1 MKKIVTVQEV
11 DGEGMI
17 GLLGK
22 NVIVFCLNYIY
33 TGVLSGVNDTCI
45 KLDDA
50 AIVYETGAFSS
61 DKFADAQKLP
71 FSVYIK
77 SAAIESFSET
87 DKK

>member
-45 KLDDA
+45 KLDNA

-61 DKFADAQKLP
+61 NKFTDAQKLP

-77 SAAIESFSET
+77 NAAIESFSET